1 MSPIPRRK
9 APIGFTLIELL
20 VVIAIIAIL
29 AAMLLPALATAKAK
43 AQRIRCNNNN
53 RQLGMGLILFTG
65 DHNDMFPPA
74 GYEVSAGTQYTWDD
88 WINPYIG
95 GKAPESALQLAVMP
109 PELCPKILKCP
120 ADIIEVAPGWGSFA
134 SRRTYV
140 MNSAGP
146 DFGVNIQV
154 STRNH
159 TYPLPTVK
167 NGIGIYWRDNGPM
180 DSDARG
186 YKSTVIRDNA
196 GTLALIEQPSFQNFC
211 GQIWPCVSLGP
222 VGTGDIYQTDPTAKG
237 PISANS
243 RNMGTSA
250 YGLHSKRFNY
260 LFHDNHVGILKM
272 EQTVGSGTLTAPKGN
287 WTVAAGD

>member
-1 MSPIPRRK
+1 MNQRPPNSR
-9 APIGFTLIELL
+9 GFTLIELL

-29 AAMLLPALATAKAK
+29 AAMLLPALAGAKAK
-43 AQRIRCNNNN
+43 AQRIKCNNNM
-53 RQLGMGLILFTG
+53 RQLGMGLIMFAG
-65 DHNDMFPPA
+65 DHDDMFPPA

-95 GKAPESALQLAVMP
+95 GKASESDLQLAVMP
-109 PELCPKILKCP
+109 PEKCPQILKCP
-120 ADIIEVAPGWGSFA
+120 ADIIETAPGWGSFA

-159 TYPLPTVK
+159 TYPLPTVR

-196 GTLALIEQPSFQNFC
+196 GTIALVEQPSYQNFC
-211 GQIWPCVSLGP
+211 GQVWPCVSLGP

-260 LFHDNHVGILKM
+260 LFHDNHVGALKM